1 MTAMTTRTTNRIP
14 ASLRK
19 RLKTT
24 RRVSPDKKSLTEK
37 AVNQNEAVSVNMGK
51 PVTAPCLIPVLHAST
66 PKCINSPF
74 MVNGEPYGVT
84 ALSFGS
90 PHGAVFVDDVD
101 SVDVAAL
108 GAALG
113 THALFPQGASIVFAQ
128 VIDKENVKARLWHRD
143 HAGILFT
150 PEAAAVA
157 GTAAKMLQKVSSG
170 DVAVSMSE
178 NTINVGWNHGDD
190 DAVLTGKASLFRTN

>member
-1 MTAMTTRTTNRIP
+1 MTTTTNRIP
-14 ASLRK
+14 ASLRR

-24 RRVSPDKKSLTEK
+24 RRVSPDRKTPAAK
-37 AVNQNEAVSVNMGK
+37 AVSQNEDVYVNMGK
-51 PVTAPCLIPVLHAST
+51 PITAPCLIPVLHAAT
-66 PKCINSPF
+66 PKCINNPF

-90 PHGAVFVDDVD
+90 PHGAVFVDDLD
-101 SVDVAAL
+101 SVDVASL
-108 GAALG
+108 GSALG

-143 HAGILFT
+143 HSGIVFT
-150 PEAAAVA
+150 PEAATVA

-170 DVAVSMSE
+170 EVTVKMNE
-178 NTINVGWNHGDD
+178 NSVKVQWNHGDD
-190 DAVLTGKASLFRTN
+190 DAILAGKAGLFRTS

>member
-1 MTAMTTRTTNRIP
+1 MTTTRTTNRIP

-19 RLKTT
+19 RLKAT
-24 RRVSPDKKSLTEK
+24 RRVFPDKNSPAEKS
-37 AVNQNEAVSVNMGK
+37 VNQNEAMSVNMGK
-51 PVTAPCLIPVLHAST
+51 PITAPCLIPVLHAST
-66 PKCINSPF
+66 PKCINNPF

-84 ALSFGS
+84 ALSFGT

-101 SVDVAAL
+101 GLDVATL

-128 VIDKENVKARLWHRD
+128 VVDKENVKARLWHRD
-143 HAGILFT
+143 HGGILFT
-150 PEAAAVA
+150 PEAATVA

-170 DVAVSMSE
+170 NVTVKMSE
-178 NTINVGWNHGDD
+178 NIVNVEWNHGDD
-190 DAVLTGKASLFRTN
+190 EAVLTGKASLFRTN